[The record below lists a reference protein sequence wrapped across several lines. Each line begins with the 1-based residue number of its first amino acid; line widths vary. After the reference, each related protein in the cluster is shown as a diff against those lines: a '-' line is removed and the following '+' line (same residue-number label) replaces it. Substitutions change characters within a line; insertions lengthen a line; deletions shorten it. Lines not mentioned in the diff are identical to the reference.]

1 MHYRPTFGFFGL
13 GSVIATTLA
22 AQLFAASALRGG
34 FDPVHAR
41 RAGKGSRHKTGY
53 RYPHSST
60 RQQARYARQIAAGQ
74 LSMAG
79 VGR

>member
-1 MHYRPTFGFFGL
+1 MHRRTFGIPGISAL
-13 GSVIATTLA
+13 LASV
-22 AQLFAASALRGG
+22 AASQAFVLSRLKGD

-60 RQQARYARQIAAGQ
+60 RQQARYARQIAAGR